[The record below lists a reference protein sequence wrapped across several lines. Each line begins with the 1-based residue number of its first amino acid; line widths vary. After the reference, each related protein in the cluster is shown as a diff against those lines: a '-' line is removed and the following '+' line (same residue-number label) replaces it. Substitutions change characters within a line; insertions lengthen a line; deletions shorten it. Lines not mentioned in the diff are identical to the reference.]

1 MIHDKL
7 SDACRVEEFMSSS
20 MRISITLEQ
29 YQLPA
34 LLYQLVPHFQVK
46 RIQY

>member
-1 MIHDKL
+1 MK
-7 SDACRVEEFMSSS
+7 ACRVEDFTSSS
-20 MRISITLEQ
+20 VRISITLEQ

-34 LLYQLVPHFQVK
+34 VLYRLVPEFQVK